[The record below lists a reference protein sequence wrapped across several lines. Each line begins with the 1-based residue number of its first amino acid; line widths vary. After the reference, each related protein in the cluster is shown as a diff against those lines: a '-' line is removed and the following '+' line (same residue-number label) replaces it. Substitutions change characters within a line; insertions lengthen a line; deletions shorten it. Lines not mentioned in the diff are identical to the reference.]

1 MLGCSIISLKRLH
14 NIPVFRD
21 QVVTRRLDKSF
32 NLIIPHIGL
41 HVHFLILIAGGCAMC
56 MHACEATDCIVL
68 VLFLDNE
75 FDMGWIN
82 AGIELLMEPCDK
94 TSV

>member
-1 MLGCSIISLKRLH
+1 
-14 NIPVFRD
+14 
-21 QVVTRRLDKSF
+21 
-32 NLIIPHIGL
+32 
-41 HVHFLILIAGGCAMC
+41 MC